1 MEGGFGGVGRF
12 RDLGDYRDERRRL
25 GAIPLRAGDPRTG
38 TSFTEIEK
46 LLLGM
51 QDSARIE
58 DPAMA
63 TGYDSEY
70 LENRAERAGLAGKRP
85 NITAEELQLM
95 QAIARD
101 PEAEYAASLYPARVD
116 LSKRTEAEILQDYL
130 NRKLPQERG
139 VRAEKYDDIVAG
151 NFDANTA
158 PGGFIRRQFQ
168 DDINPYGSVTVPFR
182 TPRDRIIEREVYPS
196 APALTE
202 EGDLDSTAA
211 FDRYNEMSLGELINQ
226 ATEGSKTPLIGRD
239 ELKKALD
246 KGDFLVARDRNQ
258 IGFLKRGGQEIP
270 VYQIQQEGGGIQQD
284 IFRLGAPTARNYDKL
299 RRDIADR
306 RFNESN
312 PLSTRITG
320 RVKNRKNR
328 KGTLV
333 QGTGGALASIRET
346 EIEKLVEI
354 GAVPFLNRDDQYAK
368 VGGIRRNVENKFK
381 GSDGKKVSFNKLL
394 DQLSKGAFMDKPDV
408 VNGYRALAALEDE
421 IGRPLFEP
429 GTVGHEAIRRVR
441 VEATGREQGRE
452 VDLFAEDPN
461 LADYPDLPAEEI
473 VYERDLVESDIRS
486 LSNRNDY
493 NRGYAIESPNQAPSD
508 YKTAT
513 AEAMSGPVTKSNMYA
528 VEGYV
533 PQFSAAEAQ
542 AVREQYRNPKL
553 TGFLRAT
560 SQPEIDLADGELVGA
575 FDKQLSLLRGQ
586 IQEKTAPDAGT
597 ALNAPADTG
606 SVEDQQRLIDAMP
619 QGVRQNVIRG
629 LAEGASE
636 PSRNAALDFLA
647 RFRNKMISR

>member
-70 LENRAERAGLAGKRP
+70 LENRAERAGQAGKRP

-116 LSKRTEAEILQDYL
+116 LSSRTEAEILQDYL
-130 NRKLPQERG
+130 RRSLPQERG

-151 NFDANTA
+151 DFDASTA
-158 PGGFIRRQFQ
+158 PGGFIRREFQ
-168 DDINPYGSVTVPFR
+168 NDINPYGSVTVPFR
-182 TPRDRIIEREVYPS
+182 TRRDKIIEREVYPS
-196 APALTE
+196 TAAFTD

-226 ATEGSKTPLIGRD
+226 ASEGSKTPLIGRP
-239 ELKKALD
+239 ELESLYK
-246 KGDFLVARDRNQ
+246 KGDFVVARDRNQ

-299 RRDIADR
+299 RTDIADR
-306 RFNESN
+306 RINESN
-312 PLSTRITG
+312 PLSTRMTG
-320 RVKNRKNR
+320 RVKNRKGSPVR
-328 KGTLV
+328 
-333 QGTGGALASIRET
+333 GTGGAPASLRQT
-346 EIEKLVEI
+346 EVEKLVEI
-354 GAVPFLNRDDQYAK
+354 GAVPFLNREDQYDK
-368 VGGIRRNVENKFK
+368 IPGIRKFAENKFRD
-381 GSDGKKVSFNKLL
+381 SDGKKVSFNQLL
-394 DQLSKGAFMDKPDV
+394 KQLSKGAYMDEPDV
-408 VNGYRALAALEDE
+408 ANGYRALAALEDE
-421 IGRPLFEP
+421 IGRPIFEP

-441 VEATGREQGRE
+441 VEASGREQGRE

-461 LADYPDLPAEEI
+461 LPDYPDSPAEEI
-473 VYERDLVESDIRS
+473 VYERDLVENDIRS
-486 LSNRNDY
+486 LSNRDDY
-493 NRGYAIESPNQAPSD
+493 NRGYSIESPNQAPSD
-508 YKTAT
+508 YRTAT

-586 IQEKTAPDAGT
+586 IQEQTAPDAGT
-597 ALNAPADTG
+597 ALNAPASTG

-619 QGVRQNVIRG
+619 QGVRQNVVRG